1 MFLKKTIY
9 ETTLTFYAQHF
20 LLYLCVFFKKLHNY
34 VIPMKVVRLINTHF
48 I

>member
-1 MFLKKTIY
+1 MFLKKIIY

-20 LLYLCVFFKKLHNY
+20 FTLSLHFFKKLHNY
-34 VIPMKVVRLINTHF
+34 VIHMKVARLISTHF

>member
-20 LLYLCVFFKKLHNY
+20 FTLSLHFFKKLHNY
-34 VIPMKVVRLINTHF
+34 VIHMKVVRLISTHF